1 MQNSSPMASTSV
13 KSAVA
18 RIAGVSYANLEEL
31 KRVAIP
37 KEEQEVVRKEIQRLQ
52 DEKNTVSASSP
63 PVPPQA
69 STTPSTTT
77 LSTEPSSSSSAPEDS
92 RLAQFEAGVPL
103 KCVRIPKREQRKA
116 QMAID
121 EMNTLNNLS

>member
-1 MQNSSPMASTSV
+1 MASTSV

-31 KRVAIP
+31 KRVVIP

-52 DEKNTVSASSP
+52 DEKVRINTPSASSP

-69 STTPSTTT
+69 STTPSTTAP
-77 LSTEPSSSSSAPEDS
+77 STVPSSSSSAPADS
-92 RLAQFEAGVPL
+92 RLVQFEAGVPL